1 MPSPERGGQDRQRA
15 IAEVTAQ
22 LTGPGGPFEVITE
35 TVDGVEMKVYKN
47 RLPSL
52 RAVAQLA
59 ASRGDDTT
67 FLVYGDRRLGF
78 GTFVRTVNSVSHGFA
93 DRFGVRRG
101 DRVAVLSA
109 NNPEWCLA
117 FWATVD
123 IGAILVGLNGWWKTD
138 EILYGLRDSGA
149 RVLVA
154 DARRF
159 ERVADEVLA
168 GRLPELEAVVLIDAD
183 PAQFGGGPL
192 LHRFDE
198 LTTAPTEKFPDTPID
213 EDDAAVIFYTS
224 GTTGRPKGAISSHRN
239 MIANL
244 QNTLFNTAAGT
255 AVGAAA
261 IPASESGSG
270 PVAES
275 ASLGRPEAAGLGAAG
290 PGAAGL
296 GAAGPGAAEAR
307 ADTGSGQQAALFT
320 SPLFHV
326 SGCHSSLVVGLLAG
340 LKLVM
345 PVGRFEP
352 ELALELIEREH
363 VTIWATVPTMVWRV
377 CEFPDRDRYDTTSV
391 ISVAFG
397 GSPSAEELQR
407 KIRETF
413 PNVRTTS
420 NAYGLTESSSVATVI
435 SGADAVARP
444 WSVGRPMPVVD
455 IRIVDSADHDVPTG
469 ATGEVLI
476 KGPIIMRG
484 YWNKPEATAATV
496 RDGWLHTGDIGFV
509 DADGFLSITDR
520 AKDMIIRGGENVYCV
535 EIENRLV
542 DHPSIADAAVFGV
555 PHPSL
560 GEEVKAVVEIE
571 PGQSITAGEVRAWVA
586 ETLADFKVPTHVE
599 LRYEHLPRNASG
611 KLLKNVLRGEGEV
624 SFAETM

>member
-1 MPSPERGGQDRQRA
+1 MPPREQGEQDRQRTV
-15 IAEVTAQ
+15 AEVNAQ
-22 LTGPGGPFEVITE
+22 LTGPGGPFEIITE
-35 TVDGVEMKVYKN
+35 SVDGVEMKVYKD

-52 RAVAQLA
+52 RSIPQMADA
-59 ASRGDDTT
+59 RGDDTT
-67 FLVYGDRRLGF
+67 FLVYGDLRLGF
-78 GTFVRTVNSVSHGFA
+78 STFVRTVNSVSQGLA
-93 DRFGVRRG
+93 TRFGVRRG

-117 FWATVD
+117 FWGTVD

-138 EILYGLRDSGA
+138 EILYGLEDSGA

-159 ERVADEVLA
+159 ERVAEDVLA
-168 GRLPELEAVVLIDAD
+168 GRLPDLEAVILIDAE
-183 PAQFGGGPL
+183 PAQFGGGPM
-192 LHRFDE
+192 LHSFDE
-198 LTTAPTEKFPDTPID
+198 LTAEPTEQFPDTVID

-244 QNTLFNTAAGT
+244 QNTLFNTVSGT
-255 AVGAAA
+255 MVGGAA
-261 IPASESGSG
+261 IPANEQEAGSL
-270 PVAES
+270 A
-275 ASLGRPEAAGLGAAG
+275 
-290 PGAAGL
+290 
-296 GAAGPGAAEAR
+296 
-307 ADTGSGQQAALFT
+307 GSGQQAALFT

-345 PVGRFEP
+345 PIGRFEP
-352 ELALELIEREH
+352 AQALELIQQEQ

-377 CEFPDRDRYDTTSV
+377 CEYPDQHRYDTTSV
-391 ISVAFG
+391 VSVAFG

-407 KIRETF
+407 KIRATF

-435 SGADAVARP
+435 SGADAVERP

-455 IRIVDSADHDVPTG
+455 IRIVDAAGRDAASG

-484 YWNKPEATAATV
+484 YWNKPEATATTI
-496 RDGWLHTGDIGFV
+496 RNGWLHTGDIGFL
-509 DADGFLSITDR
+509 DSDGFLSITDR

-542 DHPSIADAAVFGV
+542 DHPVIADAAVFGV

-571 PGQSITAGEVRAWVA
+571 PGQSITEAEVRAWVA

-599 LRYEHLPRNASG
+599 LRREHLPRNASG